1 MKRLFFIFI
10 VLFSLTITVKGQK
23 IGDKF
28 KDEKG
33 KSLTIIRKQETKTG
47 YLFELID
54 DNKGS
59 ILVNK
64 DGLKYYQKIHT
75 EIPKTYTFN
84 EISSSYQRYDR
95 LYRRGKFIAI
105 TGGVISAIG
114 LATNNNKI
122 TVCGGIPM
130 IIGCSICTFTY
141 PIPNKIKRRHKK

>member
-1 MKRLFFIFI
+1 MFI

-33 KSLTIIRKQETKTG
+33 NILTIVRKQETKTG
-47 YLFELID
+47 SLFELIG
-54 DNKGS
+54 DNKAS
-59 ILVNK
+59 LLTNK
-64 DGLKYYQKIHT
+64 DGLKDYQKIHT
-75 EIPKTYTFN
+75 EILKTYSFD

-95 LYRRGKFIAI
+95 LYRKGKFIAI
-105 TGGVISAIG
+105 TGGLISAIG

-122 TVCGGIPM
+122 AVCGGIPM

-141 PIPNKIKRRHKK
+141 PIPNKIKRKHKR